1 MSPGASSGR
10 PHPIARRRSGGF
22 MVIVMNKHASDAD
35 IEHVV
40 AVLSE
45 RGFDVHRSTGS
56 DQTVLGVVG
65 DVASVDPREF
75 EVFSGVQ
82 EAVRVSEPY
91 KLSSRSFR
99 REKTVV
105 TARGV

>member
-1 MSPGASSGR
+1 MNRGASSDRLRSAASQAAGR
-10 PHPIARRRSGGF
+10 KF
-22 MVIVMNKHASDAD
+22 MVIVMEKNASDAD
-35 IEHVV
+35 VEHVV

-45 RGFDVHRSTGS
+45 RGFDVHRSTGA

-65 DVASVDPREF
+65 DVASIDPREF
-75 EVFSGVQ
+75 EVFSGVR

-99 REKTVV
+99 REK
-105 TARGV
+105 